1 MNMLARLKRVFLVVP
16 ETLLFGP
23 SFARFLFWS
32 TSPKRL
38 DPKVV
43 WQRFTQPSNRYYEWF
58 LRNYP
63 PGFIRKM
70 WADIYPIFRDRVT
83 GIAKHYDISNDFYKL
98 FLDRKYLFYTC
109 ADFLEEDDTIEAAQ
123 ENKANFILNL
133 IDPKPGE
140 KILDLGCG
148 WGGMLSKIYNV
159 TSDKDNLK
167 GYTLSVEQKHFIDEN
182 LGFDVELSDVLKV
195 DYGTAYWDK
204 IFSIGCLE
212 HTPKTELV
220 PLAQKLATAIK
231 PAGKL
236 VHHFFC
242 QTADYPATRLLAC
255 GADVFPGVN
264 LSSLREHLA
273 AFEQAGLNTV
283 HHSVHDYRP
292 TLKAWYDRLVDH
304 QAAAIDLV
312 GVQVYNKYLCYL
324 AEAWRLFDDRDLIL
338 FRFVL
343 QRQDAPLAWRSPL
356 YQEPAKSFYEAVM
369 HSAPSKQKTSIAVQ
383 R

>member
-1 MNMLARLKRVFLVVP
+1 MNILARLKRYFLIIP
-16 ETLLFGP
+16 ETILFGP

-32 TSPKRL
+32 SSPKRL
-38 DPKVV
+38 DAKVV
-43 WQRFTQPSNRYYEWF
+43 WNRFTQPSNRYYEWF

-70 WADIYPIFRDRVT
+70 WADIYPIFRDRVA
-83 GIAKHYDISNDFYKL
+83 GIAEHYDISNDFYKL

-109 ADFLEEDDTIEAAQ
+109 ADFLEQDDTIEDAQ

-148 WGGMLSKIYNV
+148 WGGMLSKIYR
-159 TSDKDNLK
+159 TTGDKANLK

-182 LGFDVELSDVLKV
+182 LGFDVELNDVLKV
-195 DYGTAYWDK
+195 DYGTADWDT

-212 HTPKTELV
+212 HTPKSELRT
-220 PLAQKLATAIK
+220 LAQKLATAIK
-231 PAGKL
+231 PEGKL

-242 QTADYPATRLLAC
+242 QTDDFPAARLLAC
-255 GADVFPGVN
+255 GADVFPGVE
-264 LSSLREHLA
+264 LSSLREHLD
-273 AFEQAGLNTV
+273 AFEQADLKTV

-292 TLKAWYDRLVDH
+292 TLAAWYNRLVEH
-304 QAAAIDLV
+304 QEAAIELV

-324 AEAWRLFDDRDLIL
+324 AEAWRLFDDRDLML

-343 QRQDAPLAWRSPL
+343 QQKEAPLAWRSPL
-356 YQEPAKSFYEAVM
+356 YREPAKPFSPETTHPIA
-369 HSAPSKQKTSIAVQ
+369 ASKETAIAIK
-383 R
+383 